1 MTDSISKLLD
11 AIERLKADLKLKDV
25 TTNELF
31 LHHIDEKQEV
41 KKEFFVQRRLLE
53 QKHEEEV
60 VRMESDILRIKV
72 EMDQLEKQL
81 SSLMWRSDCDNPGLH
96 ISKARLVGGVRRGV
110 MCCLSTPGPSLP
122 HAALPQLPGV
132 RGEDDASPGDLSVQ
146 QRPLCV

>member
-31 LHHIDEKQEV
+31 LHHIDEKQEM

-81 SSLMWRSDCDNPGLH
+81 SSLMWKSDSDSQEKSFSHLNM
-96 ISKARLVGGVRRGV
+96 SKARF
-110 MCCLSTPGPSLP
+110 S
-122 HAALPQLPGV
+122 
-132 RGEDDASPGDLSVQ
+132 
-146 QRPLCV
+146 

>member
-1 MTDSISKLLD
+1 MSDSISKLLD

-31 LHHIDEKQEV
+31 LHHIDEKQEM

-81 SSLMWRSDCDNPGLH
+81 SSLMWKSESDNQEKSFSHLNM
-96 ISKARLVGGVRRGV
+96 SKARF
-110 MCCLSTPGPSLP
+110 S
-122 HAALPQLPGV
+122 
-132 RGEDDASPGDLSVQ
+132 
-146 QRPLCV
+146 

>member
-1 MTDSISKLLD
+1 MSDSISKLLD

-31 LHHIDEKQEV
+31 LHHIDEKQEM

-81 SSLMWRSDCDNPGLH
+81 SSLMWKSDCDDSEKSFHHLN
-96 ISKARLVGGVRRGV
+96 ITKARLVV
-110 MCCLSTPGPSLP
+110 
-122 HAALPQLPGV
+122 
-132 RGEDDASPGDLSVQ
+132 DDEV
-146 QRPLCV
+146 

>member
-1 MTDSISKLLD
+1 MTESIIAKLLD

-31 LHHIDEKQEV
+31 LHHIDEKQEI

-81 SSLMWRSDCDNPGLH
+81 ASLMWKSESDNPEKSFKHLD
-96 ISKARLVGGVRRGV
+96 ISQARLVGGDEEV
-110 MCCLSTPGPSLP
+110 
-122 HAALPQLPGV
+122 
-132 RGEDDASPGDLSVQ
+132 
-146 QRPLCV
+146 

>member
-1 MTDSISKLLD
+1 MSDSISKLLD

-31 LHHIDEKQEV
+31 LHHIDEKQEM

-81 SSLMWRSDCDNPGLH
+81 SRLMWKSDCDDSVKPFHHLN
-96 ISKARLVGGVRRGV
+96 ITKARLVVYDEV
-110 MCCLSTPGPSLP
+110 
-122 HAALPQLPGV
+122 
-132 RGEDDASPGDLSVQ
+132 
-146 QRPLCV
+146 